1 MLKLTN
7 ILKKYNENQPN
18 EVQALRGVDL
28 NVEKGEMIAIMGP
41 SGSGKSTLL
50 NIIGCMDTLTSG
62 SYEVDGQKIEE
73 LSQKKLAYLRNKKF
87 GFVLQD
93 FGLLTDRS
101 VEENVMVPLL
111 FSKESLK
118 KSTKRIQPILESLGI
133 ADLAKRRANQLS
145 GGQAQR
151 VAIARA
157 LVNEPDIILA
167 DEPTG
172 ALDTHTSGEVV
183 GIFKKL
189 NEQGKTVII
198 VTHNPEVAKVCHK
211 IYRIVDGEISPV

>member
-7 ILKKYNENQPN
+7 IVKKYNENQPN
-18 EVQALRGVDL
+18 EVKALRGVDL
-28 NVEKGEMIAIMGP
+28 TVEKGEMIAIMGP

-62 SYEVDGQKIEE
+62 SYEVDGQKVEE

-118 KSTKRIQPILESLGI
+118 KSAKRIKPILESLGI

-172 ALDTHTSGEVV
+172 ALDTHTSSEVGE
-183 GIFKKL
+183 IFKEL
-189 NEQGKTVII
+189 NQQGKTVII
-198 VTHNPEVAKVCHK
+198 VTHNPEVAKACHK
-211 IYRIVDGEISPV
+211 TYRIVDGQISLC

>member
-1 MLKLTN
+1 MLQLKN
-7 ILKKYNENQPN
+7 IVKKYNENKPN
-18 EVQALRGVDL
+18 EVEALRGVDL
-28 NVEKGEMIAIMGP
+28 IVEKGEMIAIMGP

-50 NIIGCMDTLTSG
+50 NIIGCMDTLSSG
-62 SYEVDGQKIEE
+62 CYLCDGEEVAS
-73 LSQKKLAYLRNKKF
+73 LSQKKLAALRNKKF

-93 FGLLTDRS
+93 FGLLADRS

-118 KSTKRIQPILESLGI
+118 SSSKRIKPILENLGI

-157 LVNEPDIILA
+157 LVNEPDVILA

-172 ALDTHTSGEVV
+172 ALDTHTSEDVV
-183 GIFKKL
+183 NIFKSL
-189 NEQGKTVII
+189 NQQGKTIII
-198 VTHNPEVAKVCHK
+198 VTHNPEVAKKCDK
-211 IYRIVDGEISPV
+211 TYIIKDGGIQNE

>member
-7 ILKKYNENQPN
+7 IIKKYNEGKPN
-18 EVQALRGVDL
+18 EVEALRGVDL
-28 NVEKGEMIAIMGP
+28 TVEKGEMIAIMGP

-62 SYEVDGQKIEE
+62 SYLCDGEEVAS
-73 LSQKKLAYLRNKKF
+73 LSQKKLANLRNKKF

-93 FGLLTDRS
+93 FGLLADRS

-118 KSTKRIQPILESLGI
+118 SSTKRIKPILENLGI

-157 LVNEPDIILA
+157 LVNEPDVILA

-172 ALDTHTSGEVV
+172 ALDTHTSEDVV
-183 GIFKKL
+183 NIFKKL
-189 NEQGKTVII
+189 NESGKTIII
-198 VTHNPEVAKVCHK
+198 VTHNPEVAKACDK
-211 IYRIVDGEISPV
+211 TYIIRDGLISKE